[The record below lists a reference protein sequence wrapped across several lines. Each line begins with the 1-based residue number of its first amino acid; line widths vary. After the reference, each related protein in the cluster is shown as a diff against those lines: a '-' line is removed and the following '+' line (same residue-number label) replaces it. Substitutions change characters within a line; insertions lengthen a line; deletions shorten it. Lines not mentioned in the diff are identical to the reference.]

1 MPAVYPAD
9 NTNTCNGRHR
19 RHATPTTSDSTAC
32 RQPKGEKMPA
42 LVPELV
48 NMASDPTV
56 SVSDLLRRALVA
68 ARRLDVPE
76 LADWITS
83 ELNGYT
89 GAVPE
94 YRKIRGHLEAMNPYH
109 GPVPLQMA
117 GKGADWLTLLP
128 ERGSIPEL
136 EPLSKGTGTLHRHF
150 PTALEHDI
158 MKAINVPMR
167 PHLMF
172 TTVQIRGIVE
182 RVRSR
187 ILEWALDLE
196 RRGVLGEG
204 MTFTQQEKQ
213 TVQQIHNHFG
223 NVSGSQI
230 QISSNGSTQTQ
241 ANTTGTDLDAL
252 RGLVEALG
260 TALDRGAVQGEAA
273 DELRAELAT
282 LKAQAASPNPKWEII
297 KATART
303 IKTVAEGAA
312 GNILGELAKPHAQT
326 LLGLAAGT
334 AGG

>member
-1 MPAVYPAD
+1 V
-9 NTNTCNGRHR
+9 T
-19 RHATPTTSDSTAC
+19 
-32 RQPKGEKMPA
+32 QGENMPA

-48 NMASDPTV
+48 NMASDPAV
-56 SVSDLLRRALVA
+56 SISDLLRRALVA
-68 ARRLDVPE
+68 ARRLDVPD
-76 LADWITS
+76 LVGWLTS

-89 GAVPE
+89 GEVPE

-109 GPVPLQMA
+109 VPVPLQMA

-150 PTALEHDI
+150 PTALEQEI
-158 MKAINVPMR
+158 MKAMNVPMR

-172 TTVQIRGIVE
+172 TTIQIRGIVE

-196 RRGVLGEG
+196 GRGVLGEG

-213 TVQQIHNHFG
+213 TVQEQHYHFG

-241 ANTTGTDLDAL
+241 ANTTTGTDLEAL
-252 RGLVEALG
+252 RGLIEAMG
-260 TALDRGAVQGEAA
+260 TAIDRNAVQGDAA

-282 LKAQAASPNPKWEII
+282 LKAQAASPKPKWEII
-297 KATART
+297 RTTART
-303 IKTVAEGAA
+303 IKAVAEGAA
-312 GNILGELAKPHAQT
+312 GNILGELAKPHVAT
-326 LLGLAAGT
+326 LVALAAGA
-334 AGG
+334 AGA